1 MDIQYGCKVVTGKGL
16 QKHFSDEVI
25 SNLNNIGMKK
35 LLILK
40 RRKKGLTSSGSEASC
55 HNNVE
60 LLVASLGGKHKHGYL
75 LEGNTDDKKS
85 VDENGKITEFSLVY
99 HSAWLTPEENLVCV
113 TPRKVS
119 TSKKIDL
126 TEDDIYFFLFD
137 GEQKQSVMYR
147 DLIFIGRSIKQK
159 GVFCLLSKDVNEYAY
174 DPTPYTKHYN
184 QLMYDRRIFENSG
197 MSKEKFEDFARKSLV
212 SNPQRLAKQFSKKSI
227 LTKRTLF
234 QIIKGNLKESLDKN
248 NANSTTEE
256 LITKGLYSTE
266 NLLLDYALNV
276 PTNKKQ
282 KKRFNKVRESLTFK
296 FA

>member
-40 RRKKGLTSSGSEASC
+40 RRKKGLTSSGNEASC

-85 VDENGKITEFSLVY
+85 IDENGKITEFLLVY
-99 HSAWLTPEENLVCV
+99 HSAWLTPEEKLVCV
-113 TPRKVS
+113 TPREVS
-119 TSKKIDL
+119 TSKRIDL

-137 GEQKQSVMYR
+137 GEQKQSVLYR

-159 GVFCLLSKDVNEYAY
+159 GVFYLLSKDVNEVEFE
-174 DPTPYTKHYN
+174 PIPYTKHYN
-184 QLMYDRRIFENSG
+184 QCMYDRPIFEKTG
-197 MSKEKFEDFARKSLV
+197 MSKE
-212 SNPQRLAKQFSKKSI
+212 
-227 LTKRTLF
+227 
-234 QIIKGNLKESLDKN
+234 
-248 NANSTTEE
+248 
-256 LITKGLYSTE
+256 
-266 NLLLDYALNV
+266 
-276 PTNKKQ
+276 
-282 KKRFNKVRESLTFK
+282 
-296 FA
+296 

>member
-40 RRKKGLTSSGSEASC
+40 RRKKGLTSSGNEASC

-75 LEGNTDDKKS
+75 LEANTDDKKS
-85 VDENGKITEFSLVY
+85 IDEDGKITEFSLVY
-99 HSAWLTPEENLVCV
+99 HSAWLTPEEKLVCV
-113 TPRKVS
+113 TPREVS

-137 GEQKQSVMYR
+137 GEQKQSVLYR
-147 DLIFIGRSIKQK
+147 DLIFIGHSIKQK
-159 GVFCLLSKDVNEYAY
+159 GVFNLLSKDVNEVEF

-184 QLMYDRRIFENSG
+184 Q
-197 MSKEKFEDFARKSLV
+197 
-212 SNPQRLAKQFSKKSI
+212 
-227 LTKRTLF
+227 
-234 QIIKGNLKESLDKN
+234 
-248 NANSTTEE
+248 
-256 LITKGLYSTE
+256 
-266 NLLLDYALNV
+266 
-276 PTNKKQ
+276 
-282 KKRFNKVRESLTFK
+282 
-296 FA
+296 